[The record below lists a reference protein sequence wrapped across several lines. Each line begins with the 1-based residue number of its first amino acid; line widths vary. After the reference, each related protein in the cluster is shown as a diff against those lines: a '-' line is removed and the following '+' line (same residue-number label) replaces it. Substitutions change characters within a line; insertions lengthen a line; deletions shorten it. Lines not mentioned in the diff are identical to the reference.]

1 MSQSVAEDIVEEA
14 VEEIEHI
21 MENLLDSFNPMKNK
35 LNWLLLA
42 LPIAVWANFS
52 HNQAMAFLFSMIAIM
67 PLAFL
72 MGKGTEEIALR
83 TGESIGGLL
92 NATFGNAV
100 ELIIAGL
107 AIYTASQN
115 PDVVE
120 TMVTVTQAS
129 LIGSILGNL
138 LLVLG
143 LAICWGGIK
152 HKNQTFN
159 TQASQMNGSLLLLA
173 VVAFII
179 PSAVHHSGGSD
190 VDIEKLS
197 RYAAIVLLV
206 IYGLALL
213 FQLKTH
219 SDIFATESGH
229 GTHEDPMMTNKDAW
243 TLLLMA
249 TGLVGWMA
257 HILVHSLEAAVD
269 EWNMPE
275 LFIGVILLPFFG
287 NAAEHFTAVIVAG
300 KDKMDLSL
308 AIAIGS
314 SVQIALFAAPL
325 MVLLAWGL
333 KVPLTLEFG
342 VLETAATF
350 MSVLVANSIL
360 SDGKSNWLEGAML
373 LASYVILALA
383 FFQL

>member
-1 MSQSVAEDIVEEA
+1 MSQSVTEDIVEEA
-14 VEEIEHI
+14 VEEIEHV
-21 MENLLDSFNPMKNK
+21 MENLVDSFNPMKNK

-115 PDVVE
+115 PDVIE

-159 TQASQMNGSLLLLA
+159 NQASQMNGSLLLLA

-179 PSAVHHSGGSD
+179 PSAVQHSGGSD

-197 RYAAIVLLV
+197 RYAAIVLLA

-219 SDIFATESGH
+219 SDIFATEAGH

-249 TGLVGWMA
+249 TALVGWMA

-342 VLETAATF
+342 MLETAATF

-360 SDGKSNWLEGAML
+360 SDGKSNWLEGVML

-383 FFQL
+383 FFLT

>member
-197 RYAAIVLLV
+197 RYAAIVLLA

-219 SDIFATESGH
+219 SDIFATEAGH

-249 TGLVGWMA
+249 TALVGWMA

-360 SDGKSNWLEGAML
+360 SDGKSNWLEGVML

-383 FFQL
+383 FFLS